1 MPEVINEKGI
11 RFSNFATA
19 ELVESLSDSGDEIII
34 ESDKAS
40 LFPTPGENQ
49 FFKVVLVK
57 IDEDDE
63 FEYEIVRVNERDE
76 NVLKD
81 LERGEEGTTAK
92 SFSQG
97 DFCEVRL
104 TAETLGKGIT
114 TEIFVS
120 DEDPDD
126 EIGEQGDIWIVVGD

>member
-19 ELVESLSDSGDEIII
+19 ELVDNLSDSGDEIVI
-34 ESDKAS
+34 ESDKAQ
-40 LFPTPGENQ
+40 LFPTPDENQ
-49 FFKVVLVK
+49 FFKVVLVR
-57 IDEDDE
+57 INEDDE
-63 FEYEIVRVNERDE
+63 FEYEIVRVNEREE
-76 NVLKD
+76 NVLKN
-81 LERGEEGTTAK
+81 LERGEEGTIAK
-92 SFSQG
+92 SFSEG

-126 EIGEQGDIWIVVGD
+126 SIGEQGDIWIVVGD